1 VLFVFRML
9 LDDETKLLLN
19 APDYVRCGLPV
30 LLAGAGPFDTLLAF
44 IFRFRGAGFMI
55 IVFSL
60 LFFAFLFGVWMGLCF
75 YRRATVKATGNI
87 PNVSNYSKSRTGT
100 L

>member
-1 VLFVFRML
+1 
-9 LDDETKLLLN
+9 
-19 APDYVRCGLPV
+19 
-30 LLAGAGPFDTLLAF
+30 
-44 IFRFRGAGFMI
+44 MI

-87 PNVSNYSKSRTGT
+87 PIVSHYSKSRTGT